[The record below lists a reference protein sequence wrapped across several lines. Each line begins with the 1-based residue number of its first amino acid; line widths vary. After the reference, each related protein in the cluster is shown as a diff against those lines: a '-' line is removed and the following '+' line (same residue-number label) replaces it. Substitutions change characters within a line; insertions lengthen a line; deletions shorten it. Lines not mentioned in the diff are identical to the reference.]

1 MFNAPTGYQR
11 VLVATDFSLYAD
23 AATRLGMWVADQ
35 SHATLTLAHV
45 APSSHRVADSPYR
58 AQHESF
64 YGGIEDLD
72 QRIREISDERL
83 KRLLAELRRPTTRRE
98 TMVGEPFVEVIRA
111 VQQEGYDLV
120 MMGTRGVSA
129 WKQFLIGSMAQRLI
143 RKCPATVWAVKAEHA
158 DPPRAVLAATD
169 FSEVSQRAVV
179 EGLWVARQASAEF
192 HLMHSID
199 YRNDDLLNSFDQ
211 PATLFPVEPLRRD
224 IQAAAQKRLEAI
236 AESLALDGVKL
247 HLHVVWGTSWQE
259 VGRLAQ
265 QFNIDLVALG
275 TVGRSGI
282 KGVFLGNTAERI
294 LTTCD
299 CSILAV
305 KPADFVSP
313 IRPADRPPHPTT
325 ESI

>member
-1 MFNAPTGYQR
+1 MFNTQIGYQR

-23 AATRLGMWVADQ
+23 AAARLGMWVADQ

-45 APSSHRVADSPYR
+45 AQSSHRDADAFYK
-58 AQHESF
+58 AQRETF
-64 YGGIEDLD
+64 YGDIADLD
-72 QRIREISDERL
+72 QQIRQISDERL
-83 KRLLAELRRPTTRRE
+83 QRLLAELQRPTTRRE
-98 TMVGEPFVEVIRA
+98 TLIGEPFVEVIRA

-120 MMGTRGVSA
+120 MIGTRGVSA
-129 WKQFLIGSMAQRLI
+129 WKQFLIGSMAKRLI
-143 RKCPATVWAVKAEHA
+143 RKCPSTVWAVKAEHA
-158 DPPRAVLAATD
+158 NPPRAVLAATD
-169 FSEVSQRAVV
+169 FSEVSQRAVL

-192 HLMHSID
+192 HLVHAID
-199 YRNDDLLNSFDQ
+199 YRNDDLMSSLNE

-224 IQAAAQKRLEAI
+224 IQAGAQKRLEAI
-236 AESLALDGVKL
+236 AESLALDGVKM

-265 QFNIDLVALG
+265 QLNIDLIALG

-305 KPADFVSP
+305 KPDEFVSP
-313 IRPADRPPHPTT
+313 ISPADRPPHPTT
-325 ESI
+325 ESA